1 MLNLKTKGLNESVT
15 LNNLPTIRQ
24 AFVVA
29 SAIIIAAF
37 VLAKVV
43 DPSFIYL
50 ALLPAFGLMLSGVT
64 GFCPMVLILQKLPW
78 NK

>member
-43 DPSFIYL
+43 DPRFIYL